1 MSFERLRALLDRFP
15 EVGVPGC
22 ACVVRHHGETVF
34 LHRAGVRDLDTQEP
48 VRPHDHV
55 FLYSA
60 SKLATCTAVLQRL
73 EAGDF
78 LLTDPV
84 GEYLPAFKEMTVR
97 HTDEK
102 GEVHLEEAENP
113 VTIRHLM
120 TMTAGLDYNFQM
132 PAIQEAIR
140 KSEGRAP
147 TQAIAAAIAKTPLS
161 FEPGTHWQYSLCH
174 DVLAALVEA
183 VSGEHFSE
191 YVRRHIFEPCGM
203 TESVYHLTPELE
215 TSLTTQYRYDETLK
229 KAVPAGQTNT
239 HILGPDYDS
248 GGAGII
254 STLEDYSLF
263 VDALCHWGRAA
274 TGEQILSPRTIELMR
289 TNQLDETCLRDKS
302 WPQLAG
308 YGYGLGVRTMIDPA
322 LGGSLSPVG
331 EFGWDGAAGSY
342 ALIDPEH
349 ELSVFYMQHML
360 NSAHAYIHPRIRN
373 TVYADLNE
381 R

>member
-1 MSFERLRALLDRFP
+1 MDFKHLSKLLDRLP
-15 EVGVPGC
+15 DVGVPGC
-22 ACVVRHHGETVF
+22 ACVVRHRGETVF
-34 LHRAGVRDLDTQEP
+34 THRAGVRDLETNEP
-48 VRPHDHV
+48 IRPHDH
-55 FLYSA
+55 FYLYSA

-97 HTDEK
+97 HTDPVGVVHFEK
-102 GEVHLEEAENP
+102 AKNP
-113 VTIRHLM
+113 VTIQHLM

-132 PAIQEAIR
+132 PAIQAAIR
-140 KSEGRAP
+140 ESGGRAP
-147 TQAIAAAIAKTPLS
+147 TQAVAAAIAQTPLW
-161 FEPGTHWQYSLCH
+161 FEPGTHWKYSLCH

-183 VSGEHFSE
+183 VSGERFSE

-203 TESVYHLTPELE
+203 TESAYHLTPELE
-215 TSLTTQYRYDETLK
+215 ASMVTQYRYDDTLK
-229 KAVPAGQTNT
+229 KAVPAGRNNE

-263 VDALCHWGRAA
+263 VDALCHWGKAA
-274 TGEQILSPRTIELMR
+274 TGEQILAPRTVDLMR
-289 TNQLDETCLRDKS
+289 ANALDEVCLKDEYRVH
-302 WPQLAG
+302 LAG
-308 YGYGLGVRTMIDPA
+308 YGYGLGVRTMINPA
-322 LGGSLSPVG
+322 FGASLSTVG
-331 EFGWDGAAGSY
+331 EFGWSGAAGAY
-342 ALIDPEH
+342 ILIDPEH
-349 ELSVFYMQHML
+349 ELSVFYLQHML
-360 NSAHAYIHPRIRN
+360 NNLEPYTHPRIRN